1 MDLELSDGTLIDN
14 PGQSDIDEA
23 ISRIGSGLDHCILG
37 EGDSYIQTAGG
48 TDGFLVEYS
57 SEGQLFESNSGKLS
71 SQQVKEIFHD
81 YLAGGSKWKTMVPFQ
96 PQDIGEAEPSGSR
109 GAGIGG
115 GGNQQ
120 SVTPGSLKDTF
131 TGAAKQE
138 AVNSV
143 SYMIRRI
150 VRRFMRKIF

>member
-14 PGQSDIDEA
+14 PEQSDIDEA

-48 TDGFLVEYS
+48 MDGFLVEYS
-57 SEGQLFESNSGKLS
+57 TGGQFFESTSNKIS
-71 SQQVKEIFHD
+71 SQQVKELFHD
-81 YLAGGSKWKTMVPFQ
+81 YLAGGSNWKTMIPFQ
-96 PQDIGEAEPSGSR
+96 PQDIGVPESSGSGAAGVGR
-109 GAGIGG
+109 GGTP
-115 GGNQQ
+115 Q
-120 SVTPGSLKDTF
+120 SFTAGSLKETF

-143 SYMIRRI
+143 SYMIRRV
-150 VRRFMRKIF
+150 VRRFMRRIF